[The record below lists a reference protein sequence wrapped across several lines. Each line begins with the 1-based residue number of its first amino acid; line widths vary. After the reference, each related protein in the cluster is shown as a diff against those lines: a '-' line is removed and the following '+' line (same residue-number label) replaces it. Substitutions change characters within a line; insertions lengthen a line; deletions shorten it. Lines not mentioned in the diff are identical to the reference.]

1 MNSKLIL
8 VLAAFVAVAYFIF
21 TGQKQEAD
29 RAAALPSVA
38 GDLGLEYAK
47 TASTGS
53 LTSTAFPIFS
63 IGDDVKIENVMQ
75 GRSGDV
81 DVKIFDVDYRTV
93 QPVNEIAGNENPN
106 RTQQT
111 VVLVK
116 GDASLPNFVL
126 RPNTVA
132 EQWIKFYVGE
142 GVAMVKDKAGDRIEL
157 AADQLSKL
165 NDQVR
170 GYTNRLDPRVSGVLG
185 DIANFV
191 ATPTLTDINFDVN
204 PTFSGQYLLTGADEV
219 AVRQAFKPA
228 VLDHLVGLS
237 PGVSV
242 EARGGELIAYRTG
255 MRTSTADM
263 QSFMAQ
269 IKTLYS
275 LLKN

>member
-29 RAAALPSVA
+29 RAAALPSIA
-38 GDLGLEYAK
+38 GDMGLEYAK
-47 TASTGS
+47 SGSAGS
-53 LTSTAFPIFS
+53 LTSTSFPIFN
-63 IGDDVKIENVMQ
+63 IGEDVKIENVMQ
-75 GRSGDV
+75 GKSGEV

-111 VVLVK
+111 VVLVR
-116 GDASLPNFVL
+116 GDAALPNFVL

-142 GVAMVKDKAGDRIEL
+142 GVGLVKDKAGDRIEL

-165 NDQVR
+165 NEQVR
-170 GYTNRLDPRVSGVLG
+170 GYTNRLDPRVSSVFG
-185 DIANFV
+185 DIADFV
-191 ATPTLTDINFDVN
+191 ATPTLTDINFDAN
-204 PTFSGQYLLTGADEV
+204 ASFSGQYLLTGADEV
-219 AVRQAFKPA
+219 SIRQAFKPA
-228 VLDHLVGLS
+228 VMDHLVGLS

-242 EARGGELIAYRTG
+242 EARGSELIAYRTG
-255 MRTSTADM
+255 MRTSVADM
-263 QSFMAQ
+263 QSFISQ
-269 IKTLYS
+269 IKTLYA